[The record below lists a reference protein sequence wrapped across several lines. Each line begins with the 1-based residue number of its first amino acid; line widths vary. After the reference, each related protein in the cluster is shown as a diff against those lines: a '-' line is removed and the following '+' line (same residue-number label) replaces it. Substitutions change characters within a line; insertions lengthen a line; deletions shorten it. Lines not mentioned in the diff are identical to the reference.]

1 MLHVQDLVLLG
12 LLKESPKH
20 GYEIKQVVDER
31 MQRIARITSG
41 TVYYTLRKLERKGFV
56 TKKRA
61 RTGRRPEKY
70 VYHITSA
77 GETEF
82 ARLHRE
88 SFFAPDTFYSAFNVG
103 LYFIRYADFSE
114 VLNAIDTRLKELNE
128 LLRVIA
134 DLERK
139 NPGKWPFHLRAI
151 RDRAS
156 MTVEMS
162 RCWYSELRQEIW
174 KRKDRGRRKSTG
186 SRSKRGGK

>member
-1 MLHVQDLVLLG
+1 MLQVQDLVLLG

-41 TVYYTLRKLERKGFV
+41 TVYYTLRKLEKKGYV
-56 TKKRA
+56 TKTRA
-61 RTGRRPEKY
+61 RSGRRPEKY
-70 VYHITSA
+70 VYQITPT
-77 GETEF
+77 GEEEF

-103 LYFIRYADFSE
+103 LYFIRHANFTE
-114 VLNAIDTRLKELNE
+114 VLEAIDTRVKELDG
-128 LLRVIA
+128 LLAVIE
-134 DLERK
+134 DLERQ

-162 RCWYSELRQEIW
+162 RRWYSELRREIV
-174 KRKDRGRRKSTG
+174 KRKDRKRRA
-186 SRSKRGGK
+186 REAQMGGN

>member
-1 MLHVQDLVLLG
+1 MVRVQDLIVLG

-31 MQRIARITSG
+31 MQRIASITSG
-41 TVYYTLRKLERKGFV
+41 TVYYTLRKLEGQGFV

-77 GETEF
+77 GEDEF

-88 SFFAPDTFYSAFNVG
+88 SFFAPDTFFSTFNAG
-103 LYFIRYADFSE
+103 LYFLQYADFPE
-114 VLNAIDTRLKELNE
+114 VLSAIDTRLKELDE
-128 LLRVIA
+128 WLEIIVEI
-134 DLERK
+134 ERK

-151 RDRAS
+151 RDRGM
-156 MTVEMS
+156 MTIETH
-162 RCWYSELRQEIW
+162 RRWYSKLREEIS
-174 KRKDRGRRKSTG
+174 RRKNRRRKTT
-186 SRSKRGGK
+186 KRAP